1 MNIVSFGG
9 GTNSAALLIGLYKHK
24 IPIDLITFADT
35 GAEHPHT
42 YQFIEIINQWLAE
55 HGMPQ
60 ITVVQYVD
68 RYGNRY
74 LLKPSACALIRSRRL
89 PTGIS
94 VVRRNTKSHRRKS
107 FATTMRLA
115 AKYGSA
121 ARKSTA
127 ISAMT
132 REK

>member
-60 ITVVQYVD
+60 ITVVQYVGPVD
-68 RYGNRY
+68 KCQKTAETRSGPGRIGNMQIE
-74 LLKPSACALIRSRRL
+74 KDGACH
-89 PTGIS
+89 PFK
-94 VVRRNTKSHRRKS
+94 V
-107 FATTMRLA
+107 
-115 AKYGSA
+115 
-121 ARKSTA
+121 
-127 ISAMT
+127 
-132 REK
+132 